1 MIKHIVPK
9 PVGSN
14 GVVDIVILIGIPVVR
29 QFLGAKHK
37 NGLVAVF
44 VVFNNGKGGKGF
56 TKTDAIR
63 KDTAVELLKFVYDSK
78 GSILLEVI
86 EHPPNLTF
94 LEAGCFV
101 GQNIFGYIFQEL
113 VEDVIERHE
122 IGEIRRVLVICGGDT
137 VDHLIGNDLK
147 HFAVVPYLI
156 EVGKQSAGKGLVFY
170 DCRADYIAFFAA

>member
-44 VVFNNGKGGKGF
+44 VVFNNGKCGKGF

-63 KDTAVELLKFVYDSK
+63 KNTAVVFFKFVYD
-78 GSILLEVI
+78 G
-86 EHPPNLTF
+86 
-94 LEAGCFV
+94 
-101 GQNIFGYIFQEL
+101 
-113 VEDVIERHE
+113 
-122 IGEIRRVLVICGGDT
+122 
-137 VDHLIGNDLK
+137 
-147 HFAVVPYLI
+147 
-156 EVGKQSAGKGLVFY
+156 
-170 DCRADYIAFFAA
+170 